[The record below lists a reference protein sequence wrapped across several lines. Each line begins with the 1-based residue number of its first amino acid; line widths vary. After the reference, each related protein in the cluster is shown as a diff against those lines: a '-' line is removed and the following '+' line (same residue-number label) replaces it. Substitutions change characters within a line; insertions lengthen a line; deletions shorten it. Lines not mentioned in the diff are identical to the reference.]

1 MGWGNHDYGMW
12 GTGWFGWILMI
23 IFWVAVIIGVMML
36 IRYLW
41 SAQKQGPSTPDGTDP
56 MRFLKERYAKGDIDK
71 EEFEERKRILEE

>member
-1 MGWGNHDYGMW
+1 MVTECGARGGI
-12 GTGWFGWILMI
+12 GWILMI

-41 SAQKQGPSTPDGTDP
+41 SAQKQGPSTPDRTDP
-56 MRFLKERYAKGDIDK
+56 MRILKERYAKGDIDK